1 MGKNYIR
8 VDDRLI
14 HGQTMVAWCPTL
26 GIGEIIGIDDES
38 ARTPTLK
45 SIMLMSVSSRYRSH
59 IVTTTEA
66 NELLKEKIEHNRLVI
81 VKSVDRLPLIAENL
95 KGAEITLGNISR
107 KDDSVYNLKGATGIF
122 YFSEGDVTIIDSL
135 RAQGFEVNLQQ
146 LPNTARTSWDAFK
159 KSMKL
164 L

>member
-1 MGKNYIR
+1 MGKSYIR

-14 HGQTMVAWCPTL
+14 HGQTLVAWCPTL

-38 ARTPTLK
+38 AKNPTLR
-45 SIMLMSVSSRYRSH
+45 SIMLMSVPSRYKSH
-59 IVTTTEA
+59 IVTTAEA
-66 NELLKEKIEHNRLVI
+66 NGLLKEKIGHNRLVI

-95 KGAEITLGNISR
+95 EGAEITLGNIS
-107 KDDSVYNLKGATGIF
+107 KKSDSVYNLKGATGIF

-135 RAQGFEVNLQQ
+135 RARGFEINLQQ
-146 LPNTARTSWDAFK
+146 LPNTAKTSWDAFR